1 MNEDMTPFSHE
12 AKNWG
17 ARKGQGQLYGKTAV
31 RASDFL
37 SREPRNTRLGLR
49 NSRVALCR
57 DKGEIVKK
65 QPGRLRV
72 DFLSTCGE
80 IQVGKVNRSHKNYDF

>member
-1 MNEDMTPFSHE
+1 
-12 AKNWG
+12 
-17 ARKGQGQLYGKTAV
+17 
-31 RASDFL
+31 
-37 SREPRNTRLGLR
+37 LGLR